1 MTISKEQL
9 MFRLDLSPEQFKD
22 YVSIAGL
29 KFKDQ
34 YSEQEISLLNA
45 IEQTPRS
52 PQTHRREGIG
62 SGTVTRTRQLSVPH
76 KPYDIGEFELDAVD
90 VSQIEDA
97 ITQNQQAYEAF
108 KGFLLKQARAEGE
121 ALGKQISVEF
131 REAISRGRAK
141 GAYES
146 LGKPTGDSAA

>member
-22 YVSIAGL
+22 RLSIAGL
-29 KFKDQ
+29 KYKDQ
-34 YSEQEISLLNA
+34 YSEQELSVLDA
-45 IEQTPRS
+45 IGQTSRS
-52 PQTHRREGIG
+52 PQTHCRKVTG
-62 SGTVTRTRQLSVPH
+62 SGTVTRTRQLAVPN
-76 KPYDIGEFELDAVD
+76 KPYAIGRFELDAVD
-90 VSQIEDA
+90 VSQVEAA

-108 KGFLLKQARAEGE
+108 KDFLLQQARAEGE
-121 ALGKQISVEF
+121 ALGEQISVEF
-131 REAISRGRAK
+131 RDAIARGRAK